1 MILRKNLR
9 GAQAFDREFFWKL
22 ELEKE
27 SLEAEV
33 QVLRH
38 RLRTLRT
45 LSESTEDHNAY
56 PMHILL
62 EYVRK
67 YQGNVVT
74 FLKDIHQ
81 GMRSGVLLPELDNQT
96 IREFYHSDRFS
107 RLREKYAE
115 ERRLSNEMEL
125 KLERIEQ
132 VRDLLIDR
140 QAFRAAFS
148 QRNKKSRR
156 KSRKKR
162 RKPSRRLKRRKKSR
176 SNRQ

>member
-1 MILRKNLR
+1 MIIRKNLR
-9 GAQAFDREFFWKL
+9 GAQAFDQEFFGML

-33 QVLRH
+33 QVMRH
-38 RLRTLRT
+38 RLSTLRT
-45 LSESTEDHNAY
+45 LPFFTPHNGY
-56 PMHILL
+56 PMHILH

-67 YQGNVVT
+67 YRDSQKNVAT
-74 FLKDIHQ
+74 FLEDIHQ

-162 RKPSRRLKRRKKSR
+162 RKPSRRSKRRKKS
-176 SNRQ
+176 